1 MTHFPSQRSPR
12 PAVAL
17 AAVPGP
23 PAGLCPGAVG
33 EAAGEPHLNPDA
45 ERASIPRNPSGRAD
59 EWGASCE
66 PPDFPA
72 RRPPPAARRPPPA
85 PRRPDPPAAVPA
97 LVTRLP
103 GPRKQTGDAVA
114 PHVPD
119 RVEGADVWA
128 SYARTAH

>member
-12 PAVAL
+12 PAVAP

-45 ERASIPRNPSGRAD
+45 ERASIPRNPSGRTD
-59 EWGASCE
+59 EWGAACE

-72 RRPPPAARRPPPA
+72 
-85 PRRPDPPAAVPA
+85 RRPDPPAAVPA